1 MNRVAFNKWLKA
13 VKKLNDTT
21 CKSSISNCLRIEKFY
36 GDLDEI
42 YENDK
47 CASLLNDLTY
57 STKDYTSN
65 IPPKHRIPI
74 DDNEYTGTQTLRN
87 ALKLFIEFKE
97 NKLLLDIKTMPDVIP
112 DEHDGSYELV
122 RETVNSLAVTPSD
135 RLDVPDLELLYF
147 MAVGTWKGGERF
159 RIEKIRKSNLPIEE
173 KERLTA
179 VFNKVVEKAKRHE
192 YQNYVGQWSVGMFGT
207 GFYSFRSDKENAQK
221 FLSLCVE
228 ISKMDDEDKI
238 LDIAEE
244 ALRAGIKGMQAAAAS
259 IILHCLKPDVFP
271 VINNAMIEAAILLES
286 EGVILTK
293 PRELTSYIQNARNIK
308 KFRDEK
314 CRFRNYRAP
323 DMKFW
328 DISELESE
336 EEDEEDFEPE
346 FDDDKSILNED
357 IGITKEQW
365 LAMLSNNDVFKE
377 QDKELVLLMYN
388 RGGEATASELA
399 AATGRHPS

>member
-1 MNRVAFNKWLKA
+1 M
-13 VKKLNDTT
+13 
-21 CKSSISNCLRIEKFY
+21 
-36 GDLDEI
+36 
-42 YENDK
+42 
-47 CASLLNDLTY
+47 LNDLTY

-286 EGVILTK
+286 EGVILTN